1 MKKISKPVAVVVAV
15 SACAIIGIG
24 AVCAAKSTHE
34 VASSEPTMVTEEVST
49 PEVATPEIAVE
60 ETDAV
65 EADAGDESESQDVDV
80 SEEGEATESE
90 ETAVSET
97 ASEEPTESEPV
108 AVSEEAAEAE
118 PESQAEQEP
127 DPDPEPVV
135 QEEIVVEPEPQQ
147 ESSSPSAPV
156 SVDGAAQM
164 ASRPGMMGRLSI
176 PDVGIDV
183 AVFNSDSPATADAVD
198 SACYFDWLGYPVM
211 GDHQN
216 QGWSALQYCVPG
228 STLAYFDNGSSVT
241 TYICTDNFTGIN
253 TGYGFTYDDGTPI
266 SGSSLVLYTCL
277 GSDWTHYLFCYFFPA

>member
-1 MKKISKPVAVVVAV
+1 
-15 SACAIIGIG
+15 
-24 AVCAAKSTHE
+24 
-34 VASSEPTMVTEEVST
+34 MVTEEVST

-60 ETDAV
+60 ETNAV
-65 EADAGDESESQDVDV
+65 EADAGDESESQDVDA

-90 ETAVSET
+90 EMA
-97 ASEEPTESEPV
+97 ASEAADEELAESESV

-118 PESQAEQEP
+118 PETQAEQEP
-127 DPDPEPVV
+127 DPEPAV
-135 QEEIVVEPEPQQ
+135 EEEVVVEPEPQQ
-147 ESSSPSAPV
+147 ESSAPAAPV
-156 SVDGAAQM
+156 SVDVASQM

-183 AVFNSDSPATADAVD
+183 AVFNSDNQATADAVD

-277 GSDWTHYLFCYFFPA
+277 GSDWTHDRFCYFIPA

>member
-127 DPDPEPVV
+127 DPEPVV
-135 QEEIVVEPEPQQ
+135 EEEIVVEPEPQQ
-147 ESSSPSAPV
+147 ESSAPAAPV
-156 SVDGAAQM
+156 SVDVAAQM

-183 AVFNSDSPATADAVD
+183 AVFNSDSQATADAVD
-198 SACYFDWLGYPVM
+198 SACYFDWLGYPVIVSRVM
-211 GDHQN
+211 
-216 QGWSALQYCVPG
+216 
-228 STLAYFDNGSSVT
+228 STSV
-241 TYICTDNFTGIN
+241 
-253 TGYGFTYDDGTPI
+253 
-266 SGSSLVLYTCL
+266 L
-277 GSDWTHYLFCYFFPA
+277 

>member
-65 EADAGDESESQDVDV
+65 EADAGDESESQDVDA

-90 ETAVSET
+90 EMA
-97 ASEEPTESEPV
+97 ASEAADEELAESESV

-118 PESQAEQEP
+118 PETQAEQEP
-127 DPDPEPVV
+127 DPEPAV
-135 QEEIVVEPEPQQ
+135 EEEVVVEPEPQQ
-147 ESSSPSAPV
+147 ESSAPAAPV
-156 SVDGAAQM
+156 SVDVASQM

-183 AVFNSDSPATADAVD
+183 AVFNSDSQATADAVD

-216 QGWSALQYCVPG
+216 QGVVRSA
-228 STLAYFDNGSSVT
+228 
-241 TYICTDNFTGIN
+241 
-253 TGYGFTYDDGTPI
+253 
-266 SGSSLVLYTCL
+266 VLRT
-277 GSDWTHYLFCYFFPA
+277 W

>member
-1 MKKISKPVAVVVAV
+1 M
-15 SACAIIGIG
+15 
-24 AVCAAKSTHE
+24 E
-34 VASSEPTMVTEEVST
+34 
-49 PEVATPEIAVE
+49 
-60 ETDAV
+60 
-65 EADAGDESESQDVDV
+65 
-80 SEEGEATESE
+80 
-90 ETAVSET
+90 
-97 ASEEPTESEPV
+97 
-108 AVSEEAAEAE
+108 
-118 PESQAEQEP
+118 
-127 DPDPEPVV
+127 
-135 QEEIVVEPEPQQ
+135 EEIVVEPEPQQ
-147 ESSSPSAPV
+147 ESSAPAAPV
-156 SVDGAAQM
+156 SVDVAAQM

-183 AVFNSDSPATADAVD
+183 AVFNSDSQATADAVD

-277 GSDWTHYLFCYFFPA
+277 GSDWTHDRFCYFIPA

>member
-24 AVCAAKSTHE
+24 AVCAAKNAHE
-34 VASSEPTMVTEEVST
+34 AANSEPTMVTEEVST

-60 ETDAV
+60 ETNAV
-65 EADAGDESESQDVDV
+65 EADAGDESESQDVDA

-90 ETAVSET
+90 EMA
-97 ASEEPTESEPV
+97 ASEAADEELAESESV

-118 PESQAEQEP
+118 PETQAEQEP
-127 DPDPEPVV
+127 DPEPAV
-135 QEEIVVEPEPQQ
+135 EEEVVVEPEPQQ
-147 ESSSPSAPV
+147 ESSAPAAPV
-156 SVDGAAQM
+156 SVDVASQM

-183 AVFNSDSPATADAVD
+183 AVFNSDSQATADAVD

-277 GSDWTHYLFCYFFPA
+277 GSDWTHDRFCYFIPA

>member
-1 MKKISKPVAVVVAV
+1 MKKISKPAAVVLAV

-24 AVCAAKSTHE
+24 AVCAAKSAHE
-34 VASSEPTMVTEEVST
+34 TASSEPTMVTEEVST
-49 PEVATPEIAVE
+49 PEAAAPEIAVE

-80 SEEGEATESE
+80 SEEGEAAE
-90 ETAVSET
+90 
-97 ASEEPTESEPV
+97 SEEPTESEPV

-135 QEEIVVEPEPQQ
+135 EEEIVVEPEPQQ
-147 ESSSPSAPV
+147 ESSAPAAPV
-156 SVDGAAQM
+156 SVDVAAQM

-183 AVFNSDSPATADAVD
+183 AVFNSDSQATADAVD
-198 SACYFDWLGYPVM
+198 SACCFDWLGYLVM

-277 GSDWTHYLFCYFFPA
+277 GSDWTHDRFCYFIPA

>member
-90 ETAVSET
+90 ETTVSET

-127 DPDPEPVV
+127 DPEDV
-135 QEEIVVEPEPQQ
+135 
-147 ESSSPSAPV
+147 
-156 SVDGAAQM
+156 AAQM

-183 AVFNSDSPATADAVD
+183 AIFNSDSQETVDAVD

-277 GSDWTHYLFCYFFPA
+277 GSDWTHDRFCYFIPA

>member
-24 AVCAAKSTHE
+24 AVCAAKNAHE
-34 VASSEPTMVTEEVST
+34 AANSDPTMVTDEVST

-65 EADAGDESESQDVDV
+65 ETDAGDESENQDVEV
-80 SEEGEATESE
+80 SEDDKATESE
-90 ETAVSET
+90 EKAVSEA
-97 ASEEPTESEPV
+97 ASEEPAESEPV
-108 AVSEEAAEAE
+108 VVSEEAADAE
-118 PESQAEQEP
+118 PETQVEQE
-127 DPDPEPVV
+127 PDPEPVV
-135 QEEIVVEPEPQQ
+135 EEEVAVEPEPQQ
-147 ESSSPSAPV
+147 ESSAPAAPAT
-156 SVDGAAQM
+156 VDVAAQM

-183 AVFNSDSPATADAVD
+183 AVFNSDSQATADAVD

-241 TYICTDNFTGIN
+241 TYTCTDNFTGIN
-253 TGYGFTYDDGTPI
+253 TGYGFTYDDGTPL

-277 GSDWTHYLFCYFFPA
+277 GSDWTHDRFCYFIPA

>member
-65 EADAGDESESQDVDV
+65 EADAGDESESQDVDA

-90 ETAVSET
+90 EMA
-97 ASEEPTESEPV
+97 ASEAADEELAESESV

-118 PESQAEQEP
+118 PEAQAEQEP
-127 DPDPEPVV
+127 DPEPAV
-135 QEEIVVEPEPQQ
+135 EEEVVVEPEPQQ
-147 ESSSPSAPV
+147 ES
-156 SVDGAAQM
+156 VDVASQM

-183 AVFNSDSPATADAVD
+183 AVFNSDSQATADAVD

-277 GSDWTHYLFCYFFPA
+277 GSDWTHDRFCYFIPA

>member
-1 MKKISKPVAVVVAV
+1 M
-15 SACAIIGIG
+15 
-24 AVCAAKSTHE
+24 
-34 VASSEPTMVTEEVST
+34 
-49 PEVATPEIAVE
+49 
-60 ETDAV
+60 

-135 QEEIVVEPEPQQ
+135 EEEIVVEPEPQQ
-147 ESSSPSAPV
+147 ESSAPAAPV
-156 SVDGAAQM
+156 SIDVAAQM

-183 AVFNSDSPATADAVD
+183 AVFNSDSQATADAVD

-228 STLAYFDNGSSVT
+228 NTLAYFDNGSSVT

-277 GSDWTHYLFCYFFPA
+277 GSDWTHDRFCYFIPA